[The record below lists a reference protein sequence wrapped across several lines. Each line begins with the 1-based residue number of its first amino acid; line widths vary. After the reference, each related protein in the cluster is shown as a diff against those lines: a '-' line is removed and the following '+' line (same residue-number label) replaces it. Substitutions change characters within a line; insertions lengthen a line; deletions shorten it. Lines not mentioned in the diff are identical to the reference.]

1 MINKSKKPS
10 FFEIRPFVLVTIIIA
25 IAVFVFT
32 WISIKEN
39 RSDSYSI
46 LVAQG
51 EGFIEALTIA
61 SENAIAAE
69 SFYDYLTHRRFHEI
83 TINLSDLKLDEI
95 SNDFL
100 NRLIFNHD
108 LDAIYVFN
116 VDSTLLKSEVTG
128 NSLVEL
134 PDYVYDELTQLIAE
148 PITNYRLILDQG
160 DETEET
166 VHYYIEITNRMDRV
180 IVIVA
185 DADYYIDALEQ
196 TQIGYLSQKLA
207 REEGV
212 EYILYQTT
220 EGIVFSSRKPGE
232 LLSIESDPFLIDA
245 LDANSVMNR
254 RYEFLNREV
263 LELVRPFSTH
273 EYPYG
278 LLRLGLSLENY
289 NTISLGYDRQ
299 MIGLSIVLF
308 AFVLIMMLYQRS
320 RRHRR
325 EISQEY
331 HKIKSISDNIFE
343 KMKTGVVALDI
354 GGNVILVNDAFEQI
368 FEQKF
373 ESGQSW
379 SELKLTSELEFDSMI
394 NSPLISFEKEISLTN
409 NRETRQI
416 LVAVSKILNDEK
428 QPEGL
433 VIVVYNVTQ
442 LKELEQRTARRERLS
457 ELGNLAAGVAHEIRN
472 PLNTISIA
480 SQRLASEFQ
489 TEENQDEY
497 LKFTSQIK
505 SETKRL
511 NEIITK
517 FLALTREGNNTKEK
531 IELHDI
537 INDFTSL
544 TKFEADKL
552 GLSLETDIERNLVIE
567 FNSDNLKQILINL
580 FNNSKEA
587 FAGVK
592 GEIRVSAY
600 KKNNKTYLT
609 FEDSG
614 PGISED
620 NIEKIFTPY
629 FTTKEAGTGL
639 GLPTIYRII
648 TEAGGEIQV
657 SQSKLGG
664 AMFEIIF

>member
-1 MINKSKKPS
+1 
-10 FFEIRPFVLVTIIIA
+10 
-25 IAVFVFT
+25 
-32 WISIKEN
+32 
-39 RSDSYSI
+39 
-46 LVAQG
+46 
-51 EGFIEALTIA
+51 
-61 SENAIAAE
+61 
-69 SFYDYLTHRRFHEI
+69 
-83 TINLSDLKLDEI
+83 
-95 SNDFL
+95 
-100 NRLIFNHD
+100 
-108 LDAIYVFN
+108 
-116 VDSTLLKSEVTG
+116 
-128 NSLVEL
+128 
-134 PDYVYDELTQLIAE
+134 
-148 PITNYRLILDQG
+148 
-160 DETEET
+160 
-166 VHYYIEITNRMDRV
+166 
-180 IVIVA
+180 
-185 DADYYIDALEQ
+185 
-196 TQIGYLSQKLA
+196 
-207 REEGV
+207 
-212 EYILYQTT
+212 
-220 EGIVFSSRKPGE
+220 
-232 LLSIESDPFLIDA
+232 
-245 LDANSVMNR
+245 
-254 RYEFLNREV
+254 
-263 LELVRPFSTH
+263 
-273 EYPYG
+273 
-278 LLRLGLSLENY
+278 
-289 NTISLGYDRQ
+289 
-299 MIGLSIVLF
+299 
-308 AFVLIMMLYQRS
+308 
-320 RRHRR
+320 
-325 EISQEY
+325 
-331 HKIKSISDNIFE
+331 
-343 KMKTGVVALDI
+343 
-354 GGNVILVNDAFEQI
+354 
-368 FEQKF
+368 
-373 ESGQSW
+373 
-379 SELKLTSELEFDSMI
+379 MI

>member
-1 MINKSKKPS
+1 MINKSKKIS
-10 FFEIRPFVLVTIIIA
+10 FFEQRPFVLVTIVIA
-25 IAVFVFT
+25 LAVFVFT
-32 WISIKEN
+32 WISIREN
-39 RSDSYSI
+39 RSDSYQI

-51 EGFIEALTIA
+51 EGFIEALTSA

-69 SFYDYLTHRRFHEI
+69 SFYDYLTHKRFHEI
-83 TINLSDLKLDEI
+83 TINLSDIKLEEITDE
-95 SNDFL
+95 FL
-100 NRLIFNHD
+100 NNLIFNHD
-108 LDAIYVFN
+108 LDAIYVYN
-116 VDSTLLKSEVTG
+116 IDSTLLKSRVTR

-134 PDYVYDELTQLIAE
+134 PDYIYDELTQLIAM

-166 VHYYIEITNRMDRV
+166 VHYYIEISNRMDRV
-180 IVIVA
+180 IIFVA
-185 DADYYIDALEQ
+185 DADYYIEALEQ

-220 EGIVFSSRKPGE
+220 EGIVFSSRKPGD
-232 LLSIESDPFLIDA
+232 LLSIESDPFLMDA
-245 LDANSVMNR
+245 LDANSVMHR
-254 RYEFLNREV
+254 RYDFLDREV
-263 LELVRPFSTH
+263 LELVRPFSTS

-299 MIGLSIVLF
+299 MIGLAAVLF
-308 AFVLIMMLYQRS
+308 ALVLVMLLYQRS
-320 RRHRR
+320 RRHRH

-343 KMKTGVVALDI
+343 KMKTGVVAIDI
-354 GGNVILVNDAFEQI
+354 DGKVILVNDAFEQI
-368 FEQKF
+368 FCQKI
-373 ESGQSW
+373 ESGKIW
-379 SELKLTSELEFDSMI
+379 DELKLTSELEFNSMI
-394 NSPLISFEKEISLTN
+394 KSPSISFEREISVKN
-409 NRETRQI
+409 ENDARQL
-416 LVAVSKILNDEK
+416 LVAVSKIIDDEK

-433 VIVVYNVTQ
+433 VIVVYDITQ

-480 SQRLASEFQ
+480 SQRLASEFAP
-489 TEENQDEY
+489 EENQEEY
-497 LKFTSQIK
+497 LQFTTQIK

-517 FLALTREGNNTKEK
+517 FLALTREGNNKKEK
-531 IELHDI
+531 INL
-537 INDFTSL
+537 NDVLDDFISL

-552 GLSLETDIERNLVIE
+552 SISLETNIKKDLFIDFNL
-567 FNSDNLKQILINL
+567 DNLKQILINL

-587 FAGVK
+587 LSGEK
-592 GEIRVSAY
+592 GIIQISAFTEND
-600 KKNNKTYLT
+600 KKYLI

-614 PGISED
+614 PGIELE

-648 TEAGGEIQV
+648 TESGGDIQLK
-657 SQSKLGG
+657 QSKLGG
-664 AMFEIIF
+664 ALFKIIF